1 MRAIADA
8 EGEPRGFY
16 TGICGYFDGEALDSG
31 VMIRFIEQQAD
42 GSLRYRS
49 GGGITINSQCAE
61 EYREVCQKV
70 YLPFV

>member
-1 MRAIADA
+1 
-8 EGEPRGFY
+8 
-16 TGICGYFDGEALDSG
+16 
-31 VMIRFIEQQAD
+31 MIRFIEQQAD
-42 GSLRYRS
+42 GALRYRS